1 MPPAI
6 ELSNIH
12 KSFSRTSWRTVITR
26 RQGARLDVLRGASF
40 TVKRGEIVTLLG
52 LNGAGKT
59 TLIKI
64 LAGLVTPDKG
74 AAKVQGFDTSTE
86 DYKTRRCIGLVN
98 TNSRSF
104 YWRLTGRQNLSF
116 FAALH
121 NLSGRVRKKRIA
133 ELLDWLDLNQKADT
147 PFMSYS
153 SGQQQRLA
161 ICRAIIHKPA
171 ILLMDEP
178 TNSLDPLAAS
188 KLRTFIRDK
197 LVKKENKAILWC
209 THDLKE
215 AKDLSDR
222 IAILHQGQIIA
233 QDSLKSIKR
242 IIETDH
248 EYILQLRTSGTRL
261 PDFLSSMIIT
271 ETKNGEIWEVKIKT
285 ANPSLHSIVKKLV
298 QENIEIHSAT
308 PQETPLETIFENLTK
323 ENHSLC

>member
-12 KSFSRTSWRTVITR
+12 KSFTSTSLRKIITR
-26 RQGARLDVLRGASF
+26 RQGRRLDVLRGASF
-40 TVKRGEIVTLLG
+40 TVKNGEIVTLLG

-74 AAKVQGFDTSTE
+74 VAKIQGFDTATE
-86 DYKTRRCIGLVN
+86 DNKTRPYIGLVN

-104 YWRLTGRQNLSF
+104 YWRLTGRQNLAF

-121 NLSGRVRKKRIA
+121 NLSGRARSKRIA
-133 ELLDWLDLNQKADT
+133 ELLEWLGLGQKADI
-147 PFMSYS
+147 PFMKYS

-161 ICRAIIHKPA
+161 ICRALIHEPK

-188 KLRTFIRDK
+188 KLRIFIREN
-197 LVKKENKAILWC
+197 LVKQRNKAILWC

-215 AKDLSDR
+215 AEDLSDR
-222 IAILHQGQIIA
+222 IAILHQGKIIA
-233 QDSLKSIKR
+233 QDSLKTIKQL
-242 IIETDH
+242 IEKEH
-248 EYILQLRTSGTRL
+248 LFILQLRPASNTL
-261 PDFLSSMIIT
+261 PVFLSPMIVKT
-271 ETKNGEIWEVKIKT
+271 TQEGDIWHVKIQA
-285 ANPSLHSIVKKLV
+285 ANHYLPGIIEKLV
-298 QENIEIHSAT
+298 HENTEVFSAA
-308 PQETPLETIFENLTK
+308 PQETPLETIFENLIQTA
-323 ENHSLC
+323 S